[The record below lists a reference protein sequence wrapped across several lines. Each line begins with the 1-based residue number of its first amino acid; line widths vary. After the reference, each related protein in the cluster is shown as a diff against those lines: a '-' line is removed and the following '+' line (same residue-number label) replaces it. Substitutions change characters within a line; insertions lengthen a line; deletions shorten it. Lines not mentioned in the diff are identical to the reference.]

1 MSLLTELGVG
11 GGFLAYV
18 TSIFGFS
25 NAKINKLD
33 KKFDKIIS
41 GKQDAV
47 MCEALHKQISIDLNR
62 NEVKIDT
69 IGRKLDIQGEAM
81 HEINQSLALISQE
94 MQRFKKE

>member
-25 NAKINKLD
+25 NAKINRLD

-41 GKQDAV
+41 GK
-47 MCEALHKQISIDLNR
+47 
-62 NEVKIDT
+62 
-69 IGRKLDIQGEAM
+69 
-81 HEINQSLALISQE
+81 
-94 MQRFKKE
+94 